1 VHFGAPHEEPRDRQ
15 LGDRVGDDPAP
26 AAQQVAQGLSV
37 DGERQQEQG
46 GRRTTQE
53 DEGGG
58 ETSRTAMRIS
68 RYGVPQMTDIA
79 ANRIQPRRD
88 TPYF

>member
-1 VHFGAPHEEPRDRQ
+1 MASGSRSRAAGAQRKKM
-15 LGDRVGDDPAP
+15 RVA
-26 AAQQVAQGLSV
+26 
-37 DGERQQEQG
+37 
-46 GRRTTQE
+46 
-53 DEGGG
+53 G